1 MATTA
6 QAQLTSTVPTA
17 PGVADI
23 KVDPSK
29 LLDVARV
36 VEEQVN
42 ALQDKLRL
50 RLGELHIDTPS
61 SDTISTAS
69 VDSWNELIADG
80 DQSYAKRV
88 RDYIEGLRTLVE
100 QLRTAAERY
109 EVSDADKAAAFGD
122 RGVHP
127 A

>member
-6 QAQLTSTVPTA
+6 QAQLTSAVPTA
-17 PGVADI
+17 PGVADV

-29 LLDVARV
+29 LLDVARI

-69 VDSWNELIADG
+69 VDSWNELISDG
-80 DQSYAKRV
+80 EQSYAKRV
-88 RDYIEGLRTLVE
+88 RDYINGLRTLVE
-100 QLRTAAERY
+100 QLRTASERY
-109 EVSDADKAAAFGD
+109 AVSDADKAAQFGD

>member
-1 MATTA
+1 
-6 QAQLTSTVPTA
+6 VPTA
-17 PGVADI
+17 PGVADV

-29 LLDVARV
+29 LLDVASV
-36 VEEQVN
+36 VEDQVN
-42 ALQDKLRL
+42 ALQDKLRI

-69 VDSWNELIADG
+69 VDSWNELISDG
-80 DQSYAKRV
+80 EQSYANRV

-109 EVSDADKAAAFGD
+109 AAGDADKAAQLGD

-127 A
+127 G